1 MKMTTALLLPLL
13 FATAAIAQ
21 PIAPAPADAPAIAL
35 TASANMQ
42 VDNDRMTVLL
52 QAESEKPN
60 AGVAAAEVNGKMAK
74 ALALAKVVSG
84 VTAKTLNYSTDQVM
98 EKGRMVR
105 WRVSQL
111 LQIETADFAAGANLA
126 TKLQDEGL
134 LLSSLT
140 FSVSPEARRKAVAQ
154 LQHDALVEWQSL
166 ARQAAASMGY
176 AGYAPGRLA
185 VNAGDSGPRPRFAVK
200 AMATMA
206 AEPVAV
212 SAGSSEL
219 VVTVSGEALLGGE
232 RRRN

>member
-1 MKMTTALLLPLL
+1 MNTRSAFLLPLL
-13 FATAAIAQ
+13 FATTTTAQ
-21 PIAPAPADAPAIAL
+21 TIAPAPAEVSAVSL

-42 VDNDRMTVLL
+42 VDNDRMTILL

-60 AGVAAAEVNGKMAK
+60 AGVASAEVNSKMAK
-74 ALALAKVVSG
+74 ALALAKAVSS
-84 VTAKTLNYSTDQVM
+84 VTGKTLNYSTDQVM

-105 WRVSQL
+105 WRVTQL

-140 FSVSPEARRKAVAQ
+140 FSVSPEARRKALAQ
-154 LQHDALVEWQSL
+154 LQHDALVEWQSR

-176 AGYAPGRLA
+176 AGYAPGRLTI
-185 VNAGDSGPRPRFAVK
+185 NAGDSGPRPRRA

-206 AEPVAV
+206 ADPVAV
-212 SAGSSEL
+212 SAGSSEM
-219 VVTVSGEALLGGE
+219 VVTVAGEAMLAGE